1 MVKLVS
7 CQKKIHLETNAISVR
22 IYTFQTVQLG
32 GIIDAKHCDHGIYP
46 IGLPDF
52 TKPAKLSELIT
63 RQVSKLVHSYL
74 KPSLL
79 ARSAAETWFGRDLRA
94 KYALPW

>member
-1 MVKLVS
+1 MR
-7 CQKKIHLETNAISVR
+7 KIAIMG
-22 IYTFQTVQLG
+22 F
-32 GIIDAKHCDHGIYP
+32 YP
-46 IGLPDF
+46 IGPPNF
-52 TKPAKLSELIT
+52 KKPAKLSELIT

-94 KYALPW
+94 KWAFPW